1 MKLLLDEN
9 LSPRLPAL
17 LANLYPN
24 SSPIELLGL
33 RGATDTAVW
42 EYAKAQGYVLV
53 SKDNDFRQRSFQY
66 DSPPKVVWLSVGN
79 AGTPVNLNLLRESR
93 DEIARFVAAP
103 EEALLIVT
111 LNRLEE

>member
-17 LANLYPN
+17 LVDLYPD
-24 SSPIELLGL
+24 SSQIELLGL
-33 RGATDTAVW
+33 RGATDTVVW

-66 DSPPKVVWLSVGN
+66 GSPPKVVWLNVGN
-79 AGTPVNLNLLRESR
+79 AGTAVILNLLRESC

-111 LNRLEE
+111 LNRLRE